1 MEGMDLICKFHPKKA
16 KNDVFQEFLR
26 AMGATIAGNIGLEY
40 ALVTPLCYRDDCDV
54 SVTF

>member
-1 MEGMDLICKFHPKKA
+1 MDLICKFHPKKA
-16 KNDVFQEFLR
+16 KNDAFQEFLR